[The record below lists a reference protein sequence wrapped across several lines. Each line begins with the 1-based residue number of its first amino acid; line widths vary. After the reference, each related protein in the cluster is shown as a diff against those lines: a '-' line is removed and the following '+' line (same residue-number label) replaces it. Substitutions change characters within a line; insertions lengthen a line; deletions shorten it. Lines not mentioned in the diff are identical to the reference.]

1 MGKEVMDK
9 ENTSKDVILKI
20 ENISKS
26 YGRKQVINGIS
37 FEVKSGEILGL
48 IGSSGSGKT
57 TLLNCIVGF
66 VSPDNGEV
74 KFRYEKKN
82 SKSSSE
88 KTGVI
93 YESVYHRPSKFK
105 HLYGFGSQIPSFYE
119 KLTVRENLMY
129 FGGLYGL
136 SKDILKSNVTTLLK
150 LMDLEN
156 SSFILGKN
164 LSGGMERRL
173 DIACSL
179 IHNPPLLI
187 LDEPT
192 ADLDPILRKN
202 IWNILKKINQ
212 KGTTIILSSHHLNE
226 IESLCDR
233 IAILKE
239 GRIVALG
246 TAEELKNKF
255 LKHKEVRIE
264 SAPGDYEKLGA
275 FLQKRFRKEIA
286 NYEIKGGELIL
297 FCEKPQEL
305 LNELV
310 NAIEQEKE
318 RILELKLVKPSLDQ
332 VFVTLNK
339 QK

>member
-1 MGKEVMDK
+1 MGKEPV
-9 ENTSKDVILKI
+9 LKV

-26 YGRKQVINGIS
+26 YGRKQVLNGIS
-37 FEVKSGEILGL
+37 FDVQQGEILGL
-48 IGSSGSGKT
+48 IGASGSGKT
-57 TLLNCIVGF
+57 TLLNSVVGF
-66 VSPDNGEV
+66 IAPDTGDV
-74 KFRYEKKN
+74 KFRHENGKVTF
-82 SKSSSE
+82 S
-88 KTGVI
+88 
-93 YESVYHRPSKFK
+93 SVYHRPSRFK
-105 HLYGFGSQIPSFYE
+105 HLYGFASQIPSFYE
-119 KLTVRENLMY
+119 KLTVRENLSY
-129 FGGLYGL
+129 FGSLYGL
-136 SKDILKSNVTTLLK
+136 SHDVLKANVSTLLK

-226 IESLCDR
+226 IETLCDR

-239 GRIVALG
+239 GQVIALG
-246 TAEELKNKF
+246 TAEELKGRF

-264 SAPGDYEKLGA
+264 SLPGNYEKLGA
-275 FLQKRFRKEIA
+275 FLQKKFKKEIA
-286 NYEIKGGELIL
+286 SYEVKGGELIL
-297 FCEKPQEL
+297 FCERPQDL
-305 LNELV
+305 LNDLV
-310 NAIEQEKE
+310 TAVEQEKE
-318 RILELKLVKPSLDQ
+318 KIIELKLVKPSLDQ
-332 VFVTLNK
+332 VFIT
-339 QK
+339 